1 MVLKQEELL
10 TKYFEHRMTGDEEQN
25 FLIQL
30 AASDDLRTAFR
41 SHLELQRA
49 IREDKDDLRA
59 VAQVRNR
66 TLTALGLSA
75 SAVTPFIEHELMKN
89 AAATETQKA
98 SLVPSVSLFSR
109 IAGVARNR
117 FAILTSGLLL
127 GFVAATAIFSS
138 NSGLVQHG
146 PAVSTTSQ
154 APAFTPESA
163 PATTATPSPAAT
175 TADETIQQD
184 NGLNTKPRPRTA
196 DGRETADGSNA
207 AVSSRAD
214 RVSGSTNVHG
224 ATGSNDRASIRTIDR
239 TKPSVMTVKP
249 AKVSKGPDT
258 TTKE

>member
-30 AASDDLRTAFR
+30 AASDDLRNAFR

-89 AAATETQKA
+89 AAAEETRKA
-98 SLVPSVSLFSR
+98 SMVPNVSLFNR

-117 FAILTSGLLL
+117 IAILTSGLVL
-127 GFVAATAIFSS
+127 GFAAATAIFTT
-138 NSGLVQHG
+138 NSAFVHHD
-146 PAVSTTSQ
+146 PAVSTTSS
-154 APAFTPESA
+154 APAFTPE
-163 PATTATPSPAAT
+163 TAQPAAT
-175 TADETIQQD
+175 STVTSQPASSETIQQD
-184 NGLNTKPRPRTA
+184 NGLTITPRSRT
-196 DGRETADGSNA
+196 SNGPTSA
-207 AVSSRAD
+207 QSSRAD
-214 RVSGSTNVHG
+214 RVTGSTNVHG
-224 ATGSNDRASIRTIDR
+224 AAGTSDRALQTIDR
-239 TKPSVMTVKP
+239 TKPSTMTVKP
-249 AKVSKGPDT
+249 AKVVKGPDT